1 MMKDA
6 HILWRSSEPI
16 EYLSSNPVDGAP
28 GAKARFDS
36 LDMARVSP
44 VGVEWAPSQLITP

>member
-6 HILWRSSEPI
+6 HILWRSSKPV
-16 EYLSSNPVDGAP
+16 EYLPSNPVDGAP
-28 GAKARFDS
+28 GVKARLDP

-44 VGVEWAPSQLITP
+44 VAVEWAPSQLITP